1 MKIMKKTAIL
11 FAAVILVSAVMAVT
25 VFAQPLWQGI
35 GKEKGYARSFVEHG
49 FALNGTEYHILDV
62 NVRTH
67 KGNNTQST
75 ATGNLRFGGQVYAL
89 NVTSYDNQSLSGDVM
104 TLPPRGT
111 NKTGFTPT
119 TLGHISLST
128 SKYEGEMLSTGTLR
142 MNNTIYNV
150 LLTSPVVTSEA
161 GPHNFKGGSGPQNFN
176 GTLRPHNFNGTV
188 EPRNFNGVL
197 RPHNTKR

>member
-1 MKIMKKTAIL
+1 MKIMNKTAIL
-11 FAAVILVSAVMAVT
+11 FAAVILISAVMAVT

-49 FALNGTEYHILDV
+49 FALNGNEYHVLDV

-104 TLPPRGT
+104 TLPPYGT
-111 NKTGFTPT
+111 NKTGFNPT

-128 SKYEGEMLSTGTLR
+128 SKYEGEMLSTGTLT
-142 MNNTIYNV
+142 MNNTNYNV
-150 LLTSPVVTSEA
+150 LLTSPVATSEI
-161 GPHNFKGGSGPQNFN
+161 GMHNFKGGSG
-176 GTLRPHNFNGTV
+176 PHNFNGTV
-188 EPRNFNGVL
+188 EPRNLNGAL
-197 RPHNTKR
+197 KPHNPKR